1 LDEYFLFFG
10 GEYMIETFITIFIV
24 YIVYYFVSVKR
35 YDKTGHL
42 KKTKKN
48 NKIDDYQ
55 GLPSEV
61 KYFVKKYN
69 VDLEKVNLR
78 GVLKL
83 IGLVLG
89 IDIAI
94 LSIIVLLIFRNSVV
108 IQIVVASL
116 FIIPIYLIS
125 LKFVGKYFKKKG
137 LVKDV

>member
-1 LDEYFLFFG
+1 
-10 GEYMIETFITIFIV
+10 MIETFITIFIV